1 MDLKQVLADIA
12 RAIVDNPDAVT
23 VEETE
28 EGNDVTLV
36 LRVADDDTGMV
47 IGRKGRIARAIR
59 SLMKA
64 AGNTEGKKVNV
75 EIE

>member
-1 MDLKQVLADIA
+1 MDLKQVLADVA

-23 VEETE
+23 VEETVE
-28 EGNDVTLV
+28 ENEVTLV

-47 IGRKGRIARAIR
+47 IGRKGRIAQAIR

-64 AGNTEGKKVNV
+64 AGTTEGKRVNV
-75 EIE
+75 DIE

>member
-47 IGRKGRIARAIR
+47 IGRKGRIAIAIR

-64 AGNTEGKKVNV
+64 AGNTEGKRVNV